1 MSGASVALP
10 ARWRLRWNLGD
21 GRLTLFFGLAIVL
34 GWGLLA
40 LLAPWVAPYD
50 PLLQNSELR
59 LVAPSLAHPFGTDN
73 FGRDILSRVIW
84 GARVDLQMA
93 LVGVI
98 FPFLLGTC
106 IGAISGYVGG
116 RLDTVC
122 MRLIDIVLAFPF
134 LVLMLA
140 IMAILGP
147 CLLYTSDAADE

>member
-73 FGRDILSRVIW
+73 FGRDILSRVI
-84 GARVDLQMA
+84 AATR
-93 LVGVI
+93 
-98 FPFLLGTC
+98 T
-106 IGAISGYVGG
+106 
-116 RLDTVC
+116 
-122 MRLIDIVLAFPF
+122 
-134 LVLMLA
+134 
-140 IMAILGP
+140 
-147 CLLYTSDAADE
+147 CLLYTSPSPRDS